1 MGLGT
6 RGGRCL
12 KVVHSSPLSS
22 LAVLTGQPR
31 WLTGKLT
38 AVSQSPNLTP
48 PSRRAPTRTWGGP
61 ACLLPSRG
69 VKDCFESLGLSGTPS
84 SRSPS

>member
-6 RGGRCL
+6 KGGRYL

-31 WLTGKLT
+31 WLIGMLT

-48 PSRRAPTRTWGGP
+48 ASRRAPTRTWGGP
-61 ACLLPSRG
+61 GCLLPAG
-69 VKDCFESLGLSGTPS
+69 V
-84 SRSPS
+84 